1 MELWKG
7 DPDEMSNAVED
18 RNAATLGHPGPSPSV
33 SKSVDWYHEGDE
45 RIVEADGIQI
55 TVRFVGRKGR
65 RGRIAI
71 TAPPGATFQ
80 ASDRNETGQPP
91 DRLI

>member
-1 MELWKG
+1 
-7 DPDEMSNAVED
+7 MSHAVED
-18 RNAATLGHPGPSPSV
+18 RNAATLGDQGLSPSV
-33 SKSVDWYHEGDE
+33 AKSVEWYHEGDE
-45 RIVEADGIQI
+45 RTVEAGGIQI
-55 TVRFVGRKGR
+55 TVRFVGRRGR

-80 ASDRNETGQPP
+80 TSDRAGTGLSL